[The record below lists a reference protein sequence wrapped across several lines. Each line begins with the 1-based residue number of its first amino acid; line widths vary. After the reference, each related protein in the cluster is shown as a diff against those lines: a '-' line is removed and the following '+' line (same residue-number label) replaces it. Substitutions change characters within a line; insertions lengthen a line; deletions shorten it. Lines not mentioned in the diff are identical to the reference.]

1 MCGLTPNEE
10 NQMVKNPLEHLKK
23 ALAEICAEC
32 KECPHM
38 RRLPLH
44 RQVRELKAIVIKEEA
59 LSFEEAQHAYNCL
72 SAVEQ
77 ILFVH
82 RI

>member
-1 MCGLTPNEE
+1 MG
-10 NQMVKNPLEHLKK
+10 KNPLDHLKK

-38 RRLPLH
+38 RRLPLY

-59 LSFEEAQHAYNCL
+59 LNFEEAQHVYNL
-72 SAVEQ
+72 LTAVEQ
-77 ILFVH
+77 MLFVH